1 VEQEP
6 SSPESPQDEE
16 QGGTLADTLQA
27 LKRAA
32 AALEHALREAAR
44 LGRRDST
51 SKLAA

>member
-1 VEQEP
+1 VDQEP
-6 SSPESPQDEE
+6 SNPEAPQDEV
-16 QGGTLADTLQA
+16 QGGTLADTLHA
-27 LKRAA
+27 LRRAA